1 MEIASIRSLS
11 DLAMDESGLVHQW
24 PVNSFDDLSTMS
36 ICTAFGEDFYQSFS
50 QPTLNFKRAADFS
63 QYGFERTPKQL
74 KTNAWPNPSNNLNS
88 MNSCFTNQLE
98 MANPKEE
105 TWSSSSTLNF
115 SNDSV
120 VSQAKNYTLK
130 ACPGNKRISTN
141 DRYSHG
147 QDHVIAE
154 RKRRE
159 KLSQRF
165 IALSALVP
173 GLKKM
178 DKASVLGDAIKYI
191 KVLQDRVKTLEE
203 QTRKKSMESVVFVK
217 KYEIYTGNENSPSD
231 ENFIDEP
238 LPEIEA
244 RFSDN
249 KDVLVRIHCEK
260 RKGILEKTVA
270 EIEKLHLSVVNI
282 SSLTFGDSALDIT
295 VIAKV
300 LYTLSS

>member
-1 MEIASIRSLS
+1 
-11 DLAMDESGLVHQW
+11 
-24 PVNSFDDLSTMS
+24 
-36 ICTAFGEDFYQSFS
+36 
-50 QPTLNFKRAADFS
+50 
-63 QYGFERTPKQL
+63 
-74 KTNAWPNPSNNLNS
+74 
-88 MNSCFTNQLE
+88 
-98 MANPKEE
+98 
-105 TWSSSSTLNF
+105 
-115 SNDSV
+115 
-120 VSQAKNYTLK
+120 
-130 ACPGNKRISTN
+130 
-141 DRYSHG
+141 
-147 QDHVIAE
+147 
-154 RKRRE
+154 
-159 KLSQRF
+159 
-165 IALSALVP
+165 
-173 GLKKM
+173 M

-217 KYEIYTGNENSPSD
+217 KYKIYTGNENSPSD